1 MKEKHMKEK
10 INRLELKFSAMEA
23 TQKQLEKRIEDQNKT
38 INAILNQHARI
49 YDKIKRLETQTN
61 DDRME
66 NIARRVTNETI
77 KKLTQKAKTDEPYQ
91 IKVITAESIIFTN
104 GDTIHHEHNQDCCEN
119 NYADFEQ
126 IDDLAKEY
134 KFRGELLFEKVG
146 DTGFRFGDERC
157 MFFVPCYSEQNGY
170 YSNALSI
177 FYNDREV
184 LQPECEVR
192 LY

>member
-1 MKEKHMKEK
+1 
-10 INRLELKFSAMEA
+10 MEA

-61 DDRME
+61 DDSME

-77 KKLTQKAKTDEPYQ
+77 KKLTQNTSKPNTPYKIKT
-91 IKVITAESIIFTN
+91 ITEEEILFSN
-104 GDTIHHEHNQDCCEN
+104 GDTIQYDHNQDCCEH

-134 KFRGELLFEKVG
+134 KFHGELLFEKVG

-177 FYNDREV
+177 FYNDKEV
-184 LQPECEVR
+184 LQLECEVGI
-192 LY
+192 Y

>member
-1 MKEKHMKEK
+1 MNEK
-10 INRLELKFSAMEA
+10 ISKLEIKFSAMEA

-38 INAILNQHARI
+38 INTILNQHARI
-49 YDKIKRLETQTN
+49 YDKIKRLEQTT
-61 DDRME
+61 DDNRME
-66 NIARRVTNETI
+66 NLARRVTKETI

-104 GDTIHHEHNQDCCEN
+104 GDTIHHDHNQDCCEN

-126 IDDLAKEY
+126 IDDLAKQY
-134 KFRGELLFEKVG
+134 DFHGELLFEK
-146 DTGFRFGDERC
+146 TSCGFRFGDKHC

-170 YSNALSI
+170 YSDEVTIYL
-177 FYNDREV
+177 NDKAV
-184 LQPECEVR
+184 LRPDCDVK